1 MITFRVRGRLISV
14 SCSELDPRLTDVE
27 LNVVL
32 NHDQQL
38 EAGCIFKLEA
48 GPGSC
53 RWVVHLPAELYQGCA
68 RQIALQIKSAG
79 RLLEMRAFSFVG
91 SEQILQPIAGPAV
104 VDANATHFE
113 QKKIDISAYGEAAS
127 IALSIDQR
135 AADILFFSIID
146 WHFRIQRPQHL
157 ARSLA
162 EAHHRVFYISVH
174 FGDYAGA
181 SRFRIVQ
188 QPEPR
193 VFEVQLLVSAKIN
206 RIYGG
211 FTADHVEQLRDA
223 VLDLYDT
230 MKLTAPIAIVQF
242 ASWCSVAEVLPGC
255 TVVYDC
261 LDLLSGF
268 ENVGQQALADE
279 QRLIRSA
286 DLLVTTSEPLANRI
300 APVRA
305 SALIRNGAT
314 VEHFR
319 SARRKRSGKDQPVV
333 GYFGAIDH
341 WFEASWVRAAAEHN
355 PAVRFKLIGR
365 AEPEIVAALD
375 GLSNVELA
383 GEIAYDKLPEAI
395 RDFSIG
401 IIPFKI
407 TPLIECVNPVKLYEY
422 MAAGLPVVASPLPEV
437 VAVGDLVRI
446 AATAEEF
453 ATAIQAALEEAADA
467 GAAKR
472 RARWASQHG
481 WSSRADQLRS
491 ELGKVW
497 PKVSVIIVAYN
508 KAQFTA
514 AAVHSVLTLSD
525 YENLEVIVVDNASAD
540 DTQSVL
546 RQFAEDKRFRMIRL
560 EENAG
565 FAGGN
570 NIGMKAATGD
580 VFILLNNDTFVTKGW
595 VRDLIRPLLLNHT
608 IGLAGPLT
616 NRIGNEQQVQ
626 ISYDNMSAMAV
637 EARRVTRRYSRRL
650 FEVRSVAFFCV
661 ALRRDLYENVGELDE
676 KYGIGFFE
684 DDDYCMRA
692 AKAGYRSVIVDDVFV
707 HHHLSA
713 SFADFGDER
722 RRILMERNRKIY
734 EEAWG
739 PWPGHQYRDEPGF
752 GV

>member
-1 MITFRVRGRLISV
+1 
-14 SCSELDPRLTDVE
+14 
-27 LNVVL
+27 
-32 NHDQQL
+32 
-38 EAGCIFKLEA
+38 
-48 GPGSC
+48 
-53 RWVVHLPAELYQGCA
+53 
-68 RQIALQIKSAG
+68 
-79 RLLEMRAFSFVG
+79 
-91 SEQILQPIAGPAV
+91 
-104 VDANATHFE
+104 
-113 QKKIDISAYGEAAS
+113 
-127 IALSIDQR
+127 
-135 AADILFFSIID
+135 
-146 WHFRIQRPQHL
+146 
-157 ARSLA
+157 
-162 EAHHRVFYISVH
+162 
-174 FGDYAGA
+174 
-181 SRFRIVQ
+181 
-188 QPEPR
+188 
-193 VFEVQLLVSAKIN
+193 
-206 RIYGG
+206 
-211 FTADHVEQLRDA
+211 
-223 VLDLYDT
+223 
-230 MKLTAPIAIVQF
+230 
-242 ASWCSVAEVLPGC
+242 
-255 TVVYDC
+255 
-261 LDLLSGF
+261 
-268 ENVGQQALADE
+268 
-279 QRLIRSA
+279 
-286 DLLVTTSEPLANRI
+286 
-300 APVRA
+300 
-305 SALIRNGAT
+305 
-314 VEHFR
+314 
-319 SARRKRSGKDQPVV
+319 
-333 GYFGAIDH
+333 
-341 WFEASWVRAAAEHN
+341 
-355 PAVRFKLIGR
+355 
-365 AEPEIVAALD
+365 
-375 GLSNVELA
+375 
-383 GEIAYDKLPEAI
+383 
-395 RDFSIG
+395 
-401 IIPFKI
+401 
-407 TPLIECVNPVKLYEY
+407 
-422 MAAGLPVVASPLPEV
+422 
-437 VAVGDLVRI
+437 
-446 AATAEEF
+446 
-453 ATAIQAALEEAADA
+453 
-467 GAAKR
+467 
-472 RARWASQHG
+472 
-481 WSSRADQLRS
+481 
-491 ELGKVW
+491 VW

-608 IGLAGPLT
+608 IGLSGPLT

-661 ALRRDLYENVGELDE
+661 ALRRDLYENVGKLDE